1 MAKPYNYTDQEK
13 EAIITDICNRVIEEK
28 ISFNKAVEDSSITYV
43 TFFNWMTKSEALKEL
58 YNYARNIRS
67 DVLFEEIIEIA
78 DTTEIGEVTVNKP
91 SGIEVKTGDM
101 IHHRQLKIDARKWV
115 VSKMQPK
122 KYGDK
127 LDLSSSD
134 GTMTPNIINLDALTT
149 EELLL
154 RAKAAKELTKKEG

>member
-1 MAKPYNYTDQEK
+1 
-13 EAIITDICNRVIEEK
+13 
-28 ISFNKAVEDSSITYV
+28 
-43 TFFNWMTKSEALKEL
+43 
-58 YNYARNIRS
+58 
-67 DVLFEEIIEIA
+67 
-78 DTTEIGEVTVNKP
+78 
-91 SGIEVKTGDM
+91 
-101 IHHRQLKIDARKWV
+101 
-115 VSKMQPK
+115 MQPK